1 MPTNCPT
8 LPDKVVRSTWWQYHG
23 YDNVCTSFNLFDWL
37 HLEFRFRLKIVDIPG
52 GKCDSSVNWI
62 CSDDFLHATLTISHQ
77 TNIKHHPPHPNS
89 NESGS
94 RVHLNATF
102 LSIGPNLDCTCIRQ
116 PQTFTRLWSASVK
129 ILKITT
135 NQLVN
140 IWQINMP
147 SPAKQTSLS
156 HRLSLDTAV
165 PSDQPTWPDRPS
177 VSPITPTSS
186 QGQDHQPQVAT
197 DDDNSSQILSLDENP
212 DAIALRNAI
221 SILQI
226 QRQQSIKDIQ
236 TLDRLKNAA
245 LQDPQGF
252 LANLKDNKLSQP
264 ARPGLDIDAQD
275 SSTSK
280 FPPIPTPQNIVRS
293 PPINWDKYHVVGPS
307 LDKLHAQQQRFPGI
321 TDAQIQRSGHP
332 PKHVIAAPYRPG
344 IDRLDEKK

>member
-1 MPTNCPT
+1 
-8 LPDKVVRSTWWQYHG
+8 
-23 YDNVCTSFNLFDWL
+23 
-37 HLEFRFRLKIVDIPG
+37 
-52 GKCDSSVNWI
+52 
-62 CSDDFLHATLTISHQ
+62 
-77 TNIKHHPPHPNS
+77 
-89 NESGS
+89 
-94 RVHLNATF
+94 
-102 LSIGPNLDCTCIRQ
+102 
-116 PQTFTRLWSASVK
+116 
-129 ILKITT
+129 
-135 NQLVN
+135 
-140 IWQINMP
+140 MP
-147 SPAKQTSLS
+147 SPAKQTSPS
-156 HRLSLDTAV
+156 HGLSLDTAI

-186 QGQDHQPQVAT
+186 QAQDHHPQHAT
-197 DDDNSSQILSLDENP
+197 DDDDNLSQTLSLDENP

-252 LANLKDNKLSQP
+252 LADLKDNKLSQP
-264 ARPGLDIDAQD
+264 SRPGLEIDIQD

-280 FPPIPTPQNIVRS
+280 FPSIPPPQNIVRS
-293 PPINWDKYHVVGPS
+293 PPINWDKYHVVGAS

-344 IDRLDEKK
+344 IDRLDEK